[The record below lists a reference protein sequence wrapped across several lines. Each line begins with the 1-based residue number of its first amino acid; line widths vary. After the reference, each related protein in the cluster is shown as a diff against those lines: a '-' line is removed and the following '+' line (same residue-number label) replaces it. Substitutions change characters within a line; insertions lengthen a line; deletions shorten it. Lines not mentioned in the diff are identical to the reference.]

1 MKLSLLFPV
10 DVIVVV
16 VVVVYACES
25 VYVESTFWRWMATN
39 FMTTFKRID
48 FICLNV
54 LYAYINV
61 YIYAQV
67 SVSMCIDIFIYLLLL
82 SLSLQCVRHITYT
95 HFIYT

>member
-10 DVIVVV
+10 IIIVVAVVVVIVVV
-16 VVVVYACES
+16 CACES

-54 LYAYINV
+54 FYAYINV
-61 YIYAQV
+61 YIYV
-67 SVSMCIDIFIYLLLL
+67 CTSI
-82 SLSLQCVRHITYT
+82 CVYM
-95 HFIYT
+95 Y